1 VLVRCFIHSHHIS
14 DHPSR
19 YKAFLLAGFHPLCAV
34 TLAVGYALR
43 EYGSFNYLYTRP
55 NLVTFICSQ
64 VLIYVC
70 PYASPPAHPKPNS
83 T

>member
-1 VLVRCFIHSHHIS
+1 MSDHVS

-19 YKAFLLAGFHPLCAV
+19 YKTFRLAGFHPLCAGI
-34 TLAVGYALR
+34 LAIGYALR

-55 NLVTFICSQ
+55 NLIIFICSQ
-64 VLIYVC
+64 VFIYIC
-70 PYASPPAHPKPNS
+70 PYASPPPRTKTS